1 MFEKRKEIVYNRTY
15 EITYKGVLV
24 EMSLLEQWRAT
35 AYSQEMDKTQLQKF
49 WTTYF
54 QIERGIYEQLLSN
67 PDEEVRGTVKELAEK
82 YQVEVFTMVGFLDG
96 INESLKVEN
105 PIETMEEDTIV
116 NLNFDKEK
124 LYKNMVDAKADW
136 LYELPQWDE
145 IFTKEKQKELYR
157 EQKAFA
163 ERRRSEEMIHV
174 HAEVVRSI
182 KSAVENNSL
191 GKEVR
196 RCIQDLSS

>member
-1 MFEKRKEIVYNRTY
+1 
-15 EITYKGVLV
+15 
-24 EMSLLEQWRAT
+24 MSLLEQWRAT

-105 PIETMEEDTIV
+105 PI
-116 NLNFDKEK
+116 
-124 LYKNMVDAKADW
+124 
-136 LYELPQWDE
+136 
-145 IFTKEKQKELYR
+145 
-157 EQKAFA
+157 
-163 ERRRSEEMIHV
+163 
-174 HAEVVRSI
+174 
-182 KSAVENNSL
+182 
-191 GKEVR
+191 
-196 RCIQDLSS
+196 

>member
-82 YQVEVFTMVGFLDG
+82 YQVEVFTMVGFL
-96 INESLKVEN
+96 ESMKV
-105 PIETMEEDTIV
+105 
-116 NLNFDKEK
+116 
-124 LYKNMVDAKADW
+124 
-136 LYELPQWDE
+136 
-145 IFTKEKQKELYR
+145 
-157 EQKAFA
+157 
-163 ERRRSEEMIHV
+163 
-174 HAEVVRSI
+174 
-182 KSAVENNSL
+182 
-191 GKEVR
+191 
-196 RCIQDLSS
+196 

>member
-157 EQKAFA
+157 EQKASGTI
-163 ERRRSEEMIHV
+163 RREKKIGRNDPCPCGS
-174 HAEVVRSI
+174 
-182 KSAVENNSL
+182 
-191 GKEVR
+191 GKKYKMCCGR
-196 RCIQDLSS
+196 NA